1 MCVFILYILPMIIV
15 VGEIIFMRKCLMPK
29 IPRIVCM
36 VAFIASLVPILGAI
50 ACLALP
56 VFIAYLLGNTIVI
69 MNWLIIGSIDSGS
82 SNKG

>member
-56 VFIAYLLGNTIVI
+56 VFIAYLLGEY
-69 MNWLIIGSIDSGS
+69 DSDYELVD
-82 SNKG
+82 NRFNRFWFK

>member
-1 MCVFILYILPMIIV
+1 MCLFILYILPIILV

-56 VFIAYLLGNTIVI
+56 VFIDYLLGEY
-69 MNWLIIGSIDSGS
+69 GSDYELVD
-82 SNKG
+82 NRFNRFWFK